1 MDKKI
6 YFAKLPV
13 TIICFDPKFYH
24 ISKNILIYTDL
35 TDILSYFKRNLI
47 NTGDMMNFPSI
58 MHFHYVSSKSSIII
72 FHYMSTYIKHRNL
85 KLVNKDLGGSN
96 YKGGSS
102 VM

>member
-1 MDKKI
+1 
-6 YFAKLPV
+6 
-13 TIICFDPKFYH
+13 
-24 ISKNILIYTDL
+24 
-35 TDILSYFKRNLI
+35 
-47 NTGDMMNFPSI
+47 MMKFPSI

>member
-35 TDILSYFKRNLI
+35 TDILSYFKRNF
-47 NTGDMMNFPSI
+47 DMMNFPSI

>member
-35 TDILSYFKRNLI
+35 TDILSYFKII
-47 NTGDMMNFPSI
+47 NTGDMMNFPII

>member
-13 TIICFDPKFYH
+13 TIICFDPIFYH
-24 ISKNILIYTDL
+24 ISKEI
-35 TDILSYFKRNLI
+35 LI

-96 YKGGSS
+96 YKRGSS

>member
-35 TDILSYFKRNLI
+35 TDILSYFKRN
-47 NTGDMMNFPSI
+47 MMNFPSI